1 MADGWICLTEL
12 NSYRVEAYAAC
23 CLFPK
28 TVDELREAMRPQD
41 GQVVHLLGHG
51 CNVILASKYY
61 DASHRFVCTRRLE
74 TDIVVDSREVRAG
87 AGARLRD
94 LCRAAARAGLSG
106 LERLW
111 DIPGSVG
118 GAAFMNAGAYGTSFY
133 DVVEEVDVYEPA
145 ADKLRRLTRDACR
158 PTYRTTA
165 FQGTDVVIVGVR
177 LRLEPGDPAAILAE
191 MGRIGKLRRSKLPY
205 DKPSA
210 GSVFRRPEGAPPVG
224 VIMEEAGL
232 KGLRIGG
239 AQISPR
245 HAGIIVNIGGAT
257 GEDILAVVEVM
268 KRTARE
274 RHGVALRL
282 EQIVIHG
289 AA

>member
-1 MADGWICLTEL
+1 MMREVDGWIELTAL

-23 CLFPK
+23 CLFPRN
-28 TVDELREAMRPQD
+28 VQELREALRPQP
-41 GQVVHLLGHG
+41 GQAVHLLGHG
-51 CNVILASKYY
+51 CNVILARQFY
-61 DASHRFVCTRRLE
+61 DASHRFVCTRQLE
-74 TDIVVDSREVRAG
+74 TGITVDGNEVRAG

-94 LCRAAARAGLSG
+94 LCRVAARAGLSG

-118 GAAFMNAGAYGTSFY
+118 GAAYMNAGAYGASFY
-133 DVVEEVDVYEPA
+133 DAVADVTVFEPG
-145 ADKLRRLTRDACR
+145 ADAVRTLSREACQPAYRL
-158 PTYRTTA
+158 TA
-165 FQGTDVVIVGVR
+165 FQGGDAVIVAVR
-177 LRLEPGDPAAILAE
+177 LRLSPAAPATILAE

-210 GSVFRRPEGAPPVG
+210 GSVFRRPAGAPPVG

-245 HAGIIVNIGGAT
+245 HAGIIVNAGGAT
-257 GEDILAVVEVM
+257 GEDILAVVAVM
-268 KRTARE
+268 QKAVRE
-274 RHGVALRL
+274 RYGVDLRL
-282 EQIVIHG
+282 EQVAI
-289 AA
+289 